1 MAGAST
7 SFAAANFLF
16 GRTTATGASTSGITG
31 SLGMPGDSSSSSYSS
46 YSSSP
51 AVAVTPVEYPL
62 YCLSNKDRPR
72 FAVGVFLL
80 NKNAIQLLQ
89 AHGISA
95 AGPSQ
100 LLQNLHKLIAA
111 AQAGIPQGLGSGY
124 WR

>member
-1 MAGAST
+1 MAG
-7 SFAAANFLF
+7 AANFLF
-16 GRTTATGASTSGITG
+16 GRAPVPVAAGGGSSGVGSNIGGEGGASAGVSA
-31 SLGMPGDSSSSSYSS
+31 
-46 YSSSP
+46 SP
-51 AVAVTPVEYPL
+51 ALAVTPVEYPL
-62 YCLSNKDRPR
+62 YCLSNKERPK

-100 LLQNLHKLIAA
+100 LLQNLHKLVAA
-111 AQAGIPQGLGSGY
+111 AQSAEITQGLGSSGY